1 MVTPL
6 TPRLN
11 LVELVEIVQ
20 FFLVLLDHL
29 RLHSVAKSVLVI

>member
-6 TPRLN
+6 APRLN

-20 FFLVLLDHL
+20 LFLMLLDHL
-29 RLHSVAKSVLVI
+29 RLHRVAKSVLVV